1 VEIEFSPRVTN
12 ASLSAEKGSKVAI
25 SAVVIVAAKSWLDDF
40 GPWRKAPSADCA
52 RLAKGIGSQ
61 KISARVPSLA
71 GRSWSGRRIWPK
83 IDRLDVAVAQKLKI
97 LPR

>member
-40 GPWRKAPSADCA
+40 GPWREAPSADCA
-52 RLAKGIGSQ
+52 RLDVEGHRIAKNLCE
-61 KISARVPSLA
+61 SAVLGRAKLERSPDLA
-71 GRSWSGRRIWPK
+71 ENR
-83 IDRLDVAVAQKLKI
+83 
-97 LPR
+97 